1 MPAKLERC
9 VKHVL
14 DQGKDKS
21 SAYAICS
28 KTTGYVKSGKHSWR
42 KKQKVE
48 ESTLCSKGAIARI
61 EQILEENN
69 NFLSEYRTG
78 VFASVDLDPTG
89 LEKIWKYMKQIGI
102 QPMPINKA
110 HITVIFSR
118 NRPTSEPKALPIS
131 GSVRLK
137 SFGIFG
143 KGTKKSPYAFVIEMD
158 SPELQKLHMEY
169 RRKYGLKPTYPEY
182 KPHLSITYDIERIIP
197 GLKKLNNKQK
207 QTLIN
212 VFNKMLPELPKSVR
226 ILKSTV
232 EPVK

>member
-9 VKHVL
+9 VQHVI
-14 DQGKDKS
+14 DQGKDKN

-28 KTTGYVKSGKHSWR
+28 KSTGYVKSGKHSWR
-42 KKQKVE
+42 KKKVE
-48 ESTLCSKGAIARI
+48 ENTVCSKGAIARI
-61 EQILEENN
+61 EQFIEENTN
-69 NFLSEYRTG
+69 YLSKYRRG
-78 VFASVDLDPTG
+78 VFVSVDLDPTG

-110 HITVIFSR
+110 HITVIYSR
-118 NRPTSEPKALPIS
+118 NRPNSEPKAIQIN
-131 GSVRLK
+131 GSVRPK

-143 KGTKKSPYAFVIEMD
+143 KGTRESPYAFVIEMD

-169 RRKYGLKPTYPEY
+169 RRKYGLQPTFPEF
-182 KPHLSITYDIERIIP
+182 KPHLSITYDIERIMP

-207 QTLIN
+207 KTLIN
-212 VFNKMLPELPKSVR
+212 LFNKMLPELTKSIR
-226 ILKSTV
+226 LLKTTI

>member
-9 VKHVL
+9 VQHVIE
-14 DQGKDKS
+14 QGKDKS

-28 KTTGYVKSGKHSWR
+28 KSTGYVKAGKHSWR
-42 KKQKVE
+42 KKKKVE
-48 ESTLCSKGAIARI
+48 ESSFCSKGAIARI
-61 EQILEENN
+61 EQILEENEDY
-69 NFLSEYRTG
+69 LSKYRSG
-78 VFASVDLDPTG
+78 VYVEVELESTG
-89 LEKIWKYMKQIGI
+89 LEKIWKYMRQIGI

-110 HITVIFSR
+110 HVTVMYSKS
-118 NRPTSEPKALPIS
+118 RPTSEPKAIQIN
-131 GSVRLK
+131 GSVRPK

-143 KGTKKSPYAFVIEMD
+143 KGTKESPYAFVIEMD

-182 KPHLSITYDIERIIP
+182 KPHLSITYDIERIMP

-212 VFNKMLPELPKSVR
+212 VFNKMLPELPKSIK
-226 ILKSTV
+226 ILRV
-232 EPVK
+232 NIEPLT